1 MSATL
6 KYMIYEYEFWIF
18 NKSLFY
24 QHWFDGS

>member
-6 KYMIYEYEFWIF
+6 KYMIYEYEFLIF